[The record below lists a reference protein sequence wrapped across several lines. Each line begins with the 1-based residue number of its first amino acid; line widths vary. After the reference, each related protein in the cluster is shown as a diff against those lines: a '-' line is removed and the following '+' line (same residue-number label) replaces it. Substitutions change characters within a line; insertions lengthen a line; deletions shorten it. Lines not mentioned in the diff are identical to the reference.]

1 MIRLAARRV
10 LRPDGSL
17 RPGVVVCDGP
27 RIVTVGEPEPDE
39 AVPDTTLAPGLVDLQ
54 VNGFANLDVG
64 DGTAADLAALG
75 TLLGRRGTTAW
86 CPTLTSRPLPDYDA
100 WLASHPSPAPGEIG
114 LHLEGPFLAV
124 PGAHRA
130 DVLRPPDLRWLAALP
145 ARIRLVTLAP
155 ELPGAGDA
163 IAMLAA
169 AGRLVSLGH
178 SDADLATAAAGAAA
192 GARMV
197 THTFNAMGPL
207 HHRRPGLAGAALTD
221 ERLTPAVIG
230 DGVHTHP
237 AVLRLVLTVGP
248 AVLVSD
254 SVATSR
260 PPGRSFPEGPPAG
273 RPRPEGSPAGG
284 ARLADGTLAGSVIT
298 LAEAVRI
305 AVHDAGVPLA
315 VALTAATST
324 PADLIG
330 YDGGRLRP
338 GGRADLV
345 AFDLGLAVSRV
356 WVGGQVLP
364 PG

>member
-1 MIRLAARRV
+1 VTRLTARRV

-27 RIVTVGEPEPDE
+27 TIVSIADPEPGE
-39 AVPDTTLAPGLVDLQ
+39 AVPDITLAPGLVDLQ
-54 VNGFANLDVG
+54 VNGFGAFDVAT
-64 DGTAADLAALG
+64 GTADELAALG
-75 TLLGRRGTTAW
+75 TLLARRGTTAW
-86 CPTLTSRPLPDYDA
+86 CPTLTSRPLGDYDA
-100 WLASHPSPAPGEIG
+100 WLAAHPVAAPGEIG
-114 LHLEGPFLAV
+114 LHLEGPFLTVA
-124 PGAHRA
+124 GAHRPDA
-130 DVLRPPDLRWLAALP
+130 LRPPDLRWLASLP
-145 ARIRLVTLAP
+145 ARVRLVTLAP
-155 ELPGAGDA
+155 EMEGAGDA
-163 IAMLAA
+163 IALLAA

-178 SDADLATAAAGAAA
+178 SEADLDTAAAAADA

-221 ERLTPAVIG
+221 DRLTPAVIG

-237 AVLRLVLTVGP
+237 AVLKLVLSAGP

-254 SVATSR
+254 SVAT
-260 PPGRSFPEGPPAG
+260 GTGGPDHTAG
-273 RPRPEGSPAGG
+273 A

-298 LAEAVRI
+298 LAEAVRV

-330 YDGGRLRP
+330 YDAGRLRP

-345 AFDLGLAVSRV
+345 AFGPDLSLTGTWIGGRPLA
-356 WVGGQVLP
+356 